1 VTAAALPTNE
11 EIIRSVAAELP
22 VGVWVARAP
31 GGELVY
37 ANRKFQEI
45 LGMGARDDVASGEYA
60 APYGIRDRAG
70 ELYPEDRMPF
80 VRALVERREV
90 VIDDI
95 VIHRP
100 DGGRAFIR
108 ATARPMFDA
117 AGEITHVVIAF
128 IDISREVEAEKAR
141 EEGAMRTRQSERL
154 ESVGNLASG
163 VAHDF
168 NNLLAVIKALAE
180 SMRRTEQNAEKIEHL
195 WTIDAMAD
203 SAAKLT
209 RGLLS
214 FAGHGH
220 RGSTPVD
227 LSSLVARLARM
238 MQRALDRRIEVS
250 FETATELAVLGDE
263 TSFEQVV
270 MNLMINARDAMPD
283 GGTLVLRTREEGAR
297 VILEVSD
304 TGPGIPAAI
313 RGRIFEPYFTSKQAG
328 STRGTGLG
336 LATVH
341 GVVALYEGTIEVL
354 DNAPRGTTM
363 RLSFPGQPAPARV
376 AAPRRDEAPAPA
388 PAPVPGS
395 GLVMVVDDEAK
406 VRGSTALLLEVLG
419 YQVIEADGG
428 ERAIELYRARGNE
441 IRAVLLDLTMP
452 RMDGEATF
460 RALQGLDPEV
470 RVLLTTGFSLDARA
484 KALLDLGVAGFLGKP
499 YGVDALAQALRG
511 VLR

>member
-1 VTAAALPTNE
+1 MTAAAPPTNE
-11 EIIRSVAAELP
+11 EIIRSVAEELP

-70 ELYPEDRMPF
+70 ELYPEDGMPF

-141 EEGAMRTRQSERL
+141 EEGATRTRQSERL

-180 SMRRTEQNAEKIEHL
+180 SMRRTEHDAEKIEHL
-195 WTIDAMAD
+195 WTIDAMAE

-214 FAGHGH
+214 FAGQGH

-227 LSSLVARLARM
+227 LSSLVARLVAM
-238 MQRALDRRIEVS
+238 MRRALDRRIEVS
-250 FETATELAVLGDE
+250 FETATRLAVLGDE
-263 TSFEQVV
+263 ASFEQVV
-270 MNLMINARDAMPD
+270 MNLIINARDAMPD
-283 GGTLVLRTREEGAR
+283 GGALVLRTREDGAR

-341 GVVALYEGTIEVL
+341 GVVTLYEGTIEVL

-376 AAPRRDEAPAPA
+376 AALRGGEAPA
-388 PAPVPGS
+388 PGS

-406 VRGSTALLLEVLG
+406 VRGSTALLLTALG
-419 YQVIEADGG
+419 YQVIEADSG
-428 ERAIELYRARGNE
+428 ERAIELYGARAGE

-460 RALQGLDPEV
+460 RALQRLDPQV

-499 YGVDALAQALRG
+499 YGVGALAQALRD

>member
-1 VTAAALPTNE
+1 VSDIRPPTNE
-11 EIIRSVAAELP
+11 EIIRSVAEELP

-31 GGELVY
+31 NGEFVY

-70 ELYPEDRMPF
+70 ALYPEDRMPF

-117 AGEITHVVIAF
+117 GGTITHVVIAF
-128 IDISREVEAEKAR
+128 IDISREAEAERAR
-141 EEGAMRTRQSERL
+141 EEGAIRKRQSERL
-154 ESVGNLASG
+154 ESVGDLASG

-180 SMRRTEQNAEKIEHL
+180 NLRRTEANPEKVAQL
-195 WTIDAMAD
+195 RTIDEMAD

-220 RGSTPVD
+220 RGTTPVD
-227 LSSLVARLARM
+227 LSSLVERLGEMVR
-238 MQRALDRRIEVS
+238 RALDRRIEL
-250 FETATELAVLGDE
+250 TIDAPARLAVLGDE

-270 MNLMINARDAMPD
+270 MNLILNARDAMPD
-283 GGTLVLRTREEGAR
+283 GGALTLRTREVGAAL
-297 VILEVSD
+297 ILEVSD
-304 TGPGIPAAI
+304 TGHGVPESI
-313 RGRIFEPYFTSKQAG
+313 RGRIFEPYFSSKEAG
-328 STRGTGLG
+328 SRRGTGLG

-341 GVVALYEGTIEVL
+341 GIVKLYQGTIEVR
-354 DNAPRGTTM
+354 DNAPKGTTM
-363 RLSFPGQPAPARV
+363 RVAFPGQPAPARSSPPVAV
-376 AAPRRDEAPAPA
+376 AAPH
-388 PAPVPGS
+388 VGS
-395 GLVMVVDDEAK
+395 GLLMVVDDEAP
-406 VRGSTALLLEVLG
+406 VRGAAVLLLKELG
-419 YQVIEADGG
+419 YQVIEAESGA
-428 ERAIELYRARGNE
+428 RAVELYRERGAE

-460 RALQGLDPEV
+460 RALHALDPGV
-470 RVLLTTGFSLDARA
+470 RVLLTTGFSFDARA
-484 KALLDLGVAGFLGKP
+484 RALLDLGVAGFLGKP
-499 YGVDALAQALRG
+499 YGLDALALALSD

>member
-1 VTAAALPTNE
+1 MSVLAPPTNE
-11 EIIRSVAAELP
+11 EIVRSVAEELP
-22 VGVWVARAP
+22 VGIWVARAP
-31 GGELVY
+31 GGEFVY

-45 LGMGARDDVASGEYA
+45 LGMGPRDDVTAGEYA
-60 APYGIRDRAG
+60 APYGIHDRTGA
-70 ELYPEDRMPF
+70 LYPEDRMPF

-108 ATARPMFDA
+108 ATARPMFDP
-117 AGEITHVVIAF
+117 GGTITHVVIAF
-128 IDISREVEAEKAR
+128 IDISREVKAEIAR
-141 EEGAMRTRQSERL
+141 EAGAIRTRQSERM
-154 ESVGNLASG
+154 ESVGNLAGG

-180 SMRRTEQNAEKIEHL
+180 SMRRTEQDIAKIEHL
-195 WTIDAMAD
+195 RTIDEMAE

-227 LSSLVARLARM
+227 LSGLVERLAEM
-238 MQRALDRRIEVS
+238 MRRALDRRVEI
-250 FETATELAVLGDE
+250 THDAAARLAVLGDE

-283 GGTLVLRTREEGAR
+283 GGTLTLRTREDGAR
-297 VILEVSD
+297 LILEVSD
-304 TGPGIPAAI
+304 TGRGIPASI
-313 RGRIFEPYFTSKQAG
+313 RGRIFEPYFSSKEAG
-328 STRGTGLG
+328 ATRGTGLG

-341 GVVALYEGTIEVL
+341 GIVKLYKGTIEVL
-354 DNAPRGTTM
+354 DNQPNGTIM
-363 RLSFPGQPAPARV
+363 RLTFPGQPAPAPTI
-376 AAPRRDEAPAPA
+376 APARDEAP
-388 PAPVPGS
+388 VSGS
-395 GLVMVVDDEAK
+395 GLLMVVDDEAP
-406 VRGSTALLLEVLG
+406 VRSATALLLSVLG
-419 YQVIEADGG
+419 YEVIEAEGG
-428 ERAIELYRARGNE
+428 ERAVEIYRARGSE

-460 RALQGLDPEV
+460 RALHALDPQV
-470 RVLLTTGFSLDARA
+470 RVLLTTGFSFDARA
-484 KALLDLGVAGFLGKP
+484 RALLDLGVTGFLGKP
-499 YGVDALAQALRG
+499 YGIEALARALSS